1 MLRVLGA
8 GGVIWLLIIRL
19 LALEAPKDI
28 NTSTGTG
35 LKRQGA
41 RVPCCPCAHPFLL
54 VAGTAEFLSFCQN
67 EQNWIWLPTPLSKKS
82 SVLPSPYCPEANI
95 IFFLPKTKAHFSRLA
110 VSLTFSFRDNA
121 ELLLGTSGYDGVIL
135 RWSTGAKEI
144 KVCCGNLHAK
154 HPGIFPSLSENI
166 TRKSSIVSEWCA
178 LYAVAK
184 SSYEMLFSFSKL
196 FHESMLVLVFEMLP
210 IQIDWHGRTVDLD
223 LLPTGKKPPPH

>member
-1 MLRVLGA
+1 MMPVVLGA
-8 GGVIWLLIIRL
+8 GGVSWLPIICL
-19 LALEAPKDI
+19 LRLEAPKDI

-41 RVPCCPCAHPFLL
+41 MVSCDRSAVLVRVHSSWLQVELNFCLFVKMNRTASGCRRHFPRKLL
-54 VAGTAEFLSFCQN
+54 LSHLLIARRLILF
-67 EQNWIWLPTPLSKKS
+67 
-82 SVLPSPYCPEANI
+82 
-95 IFFLPKTKAHFSRLA
+95 FFLPKTKAHFSRLA

-154 HPGIFPSLSENI
+154 HPGIFPPLSENI

-178 LYAVAK
+178 PYAVEK
-184 SSYEMLFSFSKL
+184 SSYEMLFSF
-196 FHESMLVLVFEMLP
+196 
-210 IQIDWHGRTVDLD
+210 
-223 LLPTGKKPPPH
+223 